1 MNITLFTT
9 LGCHLCDEALH
20 MLQAIQATGFEMNI
34 IEVEIAE
41 SETLR
46 EKYGVRIPVVGV
58 AEDEIGWPFA
68 NNELRDFLSSHK

>member
-1 MNITLFTT
+1 
-9 LGCHLCDEALH
+9 
-20 MLQAIQATGFEMNI
+20 MLQAIQTKGFEMNI
-34 IEVEIAE
+34 IEVEIAD

-46 EKYGVRIPVVGV
+46 EKYGVRIPVVSV

>member
-1 MNITLFTT
+1 
-9 LGCHLCDEALH
+9 

-68 NNELRDFLSSHK
+68 KNELRDFLSSHK

>member
-9 LGCHLCDEALH
+9 LECHLCDEALH
-20 MLQAIQATGFEMNI
+20 MLQAIQTKGFEINI
-34 IEVEIAE
+34 IEVEIAD

-46 EKYGVRIPVVGV
+46 EKYGVRIPVVSV